1 MVTGWPNMANPADD
15 TFFFILGISVTLL
28 AVNTAVMIYFV
39 IRYSRKRHPVA
50 VDVKDNLPLEII
62 WTVVPTILVLAIF
75 FVGWKGFQY
84 MRTVPPDAMP
94 IKVLARQWSWTFT
107 YENGKQDSVLRVPV
121 RKPINLLITSADVL
135 HSLYIPAYRIKEDA
149 VPGMQTHLW
158 FLPDQLG
165 SYDLFC
171 TEYCGLE
178 HSSMITKVEVMSQQD
193 FDAWYTGKKE
203 EAAEKEEKP
212 AAGEHA
218 GKAAEHGK
226 RKDAAPAS
234 DEGAHLIQVK
244 GCIACH
250 TTDGTPKVGP
260 TFKGVFGKQETV
272 IHNGQE
278 RQITVDEAFIKQ
290 TLMHPEIDRVKG
302 FPPMMP
308 SQQGQLTDKE
318 IDEIIEYI
326 KSLK

>member
-50 VDVKDNLPLEII
+50 VDVKENLPLEII

-94 IKVLARQWSWTFT
+94 IKVTARQWSWTFT

-135 HSLYIPAYRIKEDA
+135 HSLYIPAYRIKEDC
-149 VPGMQTHLW
+149 VPGMETHLW

-171 TEYCGLE
+171 TEYCGVS
-178 HSSMITKVEVMSQQD
+178 HSSMITKVEVMAQQD
-193 FDAWYTGKKE
+193 FDAWYSGKEEKAEEIKPGDRTGKK
-203 EAAEKEEKP
+203 KTVSP
-212 AAGEHA
+212 AL
-218 GKAAEHGK
+218 
-226 RKDAAPAS
+226 

-250 TTDGTPKVGP
+250 TTDGTPKIGP
-260 TFKGVFGKQETV
+260 TFKGVFGKQEVVTS
-272 IHNGQE
+272 NGQE
-278 RQITVDEAFIKQ
+278 RRITVDEAFIKQ

>member
-39 IRYSRKRHPVA
+39 IRYSRKRHPVP
-50 VDVKDNLPLEII
+50 VDVKENLPLEII
-62 WTVVPTILVLAIF
+62 WTVVPTVLVLAIF

-94 IKVLARQWSWTFT
+94 IKVMARQWSWTFT

-135 HSLYIPAYRIKEDA
+135 HSLYIPAYRIKEDC
-149 VPGMQTHLW
+149 VPGMETHLW

-171 TEYCGLE
+171 TEYCGVA
-178 HSSMITKVEVMSQQD
+178 HSAMITKVEVMAEQD
-193 FDAWYTGKKE
+193 FDAWYSGN
-203 EAAEKEEKP
+203 KEEKEGAEETKP
-212 AAGEHA
+212 ADRTLEK
-218 GKAAEHGK
+218 KAAS
-226 RKDAAPAS
+226 PVP
-234 DEGAHLIQVK
+234 DEGARLIQVK

-250 TTDGTPKVGP
+250 TTDGTPKIGP
-260 TFKGVFGKQETV
+260 TFKGVFGKKETV
-272 IHNGQE
+272 ISNSQE
-278 RQITVDEAFIKQ
+278 REITVNEAFIKQ
-290 TLMHPEIDRVKG
+290 TLLHPEIDRVKG
-302 FPPMMP
+302 FPPIMP